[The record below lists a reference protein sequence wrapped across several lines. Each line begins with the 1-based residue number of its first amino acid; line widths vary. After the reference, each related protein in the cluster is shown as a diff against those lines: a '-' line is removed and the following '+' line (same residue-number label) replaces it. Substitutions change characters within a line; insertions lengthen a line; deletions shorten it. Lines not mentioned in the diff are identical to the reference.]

1 MRTNDITEPGDYFSV
16 LKVKLDLQL
25 LKPMQRVRDL
35 PPFPS
40 AAHMRDEEQTSHGRV
55 SFKKK
60 SQMSKYITA
69 AASHTTGHNHSYSCS
84 CPYNQLRA
92 FSRLQLTSILEMDE
106 SAPQPCPTST
116 FTLPCRHIYIL
127 SYLRT
132 ATEAWRLAILGG
144 VNNTTAKIKEIVCLN
159 HCTAILYHF

>member
-1 MRTNDITEPGDYFSV
+1 MRTNNITEPGDYFSV
-16 LKVKLDLQL
+16 LKAKLDLQL
-25 LKPMQRVRDL
+25 LKLYL
-35 PPFPS
+35 PPPVLPTWEMKNKPYPLF
-40 AAHMRDEEQTSHGRV
+40 HGRV

-60 SQMSKYITA
+60 SQMSKYITPA
-69 AASHTTGHNHSYSCS
+69 VSHTTGHNHSYSCS

-92 FSRLQLTSILEMDE
+92 FSRLQLPSTLEMDE

-116 FTLPCRHIYIL
+116 FTLPSRHIYIL